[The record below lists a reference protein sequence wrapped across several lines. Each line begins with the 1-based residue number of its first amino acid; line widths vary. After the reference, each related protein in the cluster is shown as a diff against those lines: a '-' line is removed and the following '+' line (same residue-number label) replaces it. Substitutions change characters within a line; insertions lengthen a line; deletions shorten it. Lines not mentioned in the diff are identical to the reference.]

1 MDQFFQQLV
10 NGLTLGSLYALIA
23 VGYTV
28 VYGIVQLINFAHGE
42 VFMIGAFGALTT
54 YLLFFDGQTSAVDP
68 ADHDRRR
75 HHRLGRHRRAMERVA
90 YRPLRNAPRL
100 APLIT
105 AIGISVFL
113 QEFVR
118 LFYER
123 PGWTV
128 VGVRRLAVGVGYYVG
143 AVLTKAAA
151 GPPDRPSGTTVPRCS
166 APRSAPSALWVVVRL
181 VEPRPDVV
189 VLALGVVRSSALVVG
204 TAVGWLAGLAARR
217 NARRAMVK
225 LRDDRGGGRRGDR
238 GLGAVLGALRAAS
251 SASIT
256 WPSAKQRI
264 PFPQIDV
271 VTGPALEVGGV
282 TIQRSAI
289 FTVGALAICAVLLW
303 YFINRTRLGRG
314 MQAVSQ
320 DPDTARLMG
329 INVDRIIVVAFALG
343 AVLAAIAGVSQG
355 LQNNNIDFRMGF
367 LAGLKAFTAAVL
379 GGIGNVD
386 GRRRRWPGARRRRGD
401 GHAVHPGS
409 VRWRFLEGR
418 LGLRDPDPGTGVQA
432 AGPARRKGGGPRMN
446 DVPTPSGGAGDF
458 GRARR
463 PSAPGRSAW
472 PVWCW

>member
-1 MDQFFQQLV
+1 VDQFFQQLV

-54 YLLFFDGQTSAVDP
+54 YLLFFNGHTSVWILPVMIIGAIIASVGTAV
-68 ADHDRRR
+68 
-75 HHRLGRHRRAMERVA
+75 AMERVA

-128 VGVRRLAVGVGYYVG
+128 VVFAGLAIAIGYGVGSRLAKVNLNHPVSKWNDRAPLLGAAVG
-143 AVLTKAAA
+143 AVA
-151 GPPDRPSGTTVPRCS
+151 V
-166 APRSAPSALWVVVRL
+166 WIVVRL
-181 VEPRPDVV
+181 ISPDV
-189 VLALGVVRSSALVVG
+189 SALYVVAAIVGGAVVG
-204 TAVGWLAGLAARR
+204 TAAGVLAGLATKKGARVQIT
-217 NARRAMVK
+217 AQ
-225 LRDDRGGGRRGDR
+225 
-238 GLGAVLGALRAAS
+238 AVVATAVASALAAE
-251 SASIT
+251 IGWIIFKELIDKVE

-264 PFPQIDV
+264 PFPQLDV
-271 VTGPALEVGGV
+271 VTGTALQVGGV
-282 TIQRSAI
+282 TIQRSAV
-289 FTVGALAICAVLLW
+289 FTVAALVVCAVLLW
-303 YFINRTRLGRG
+303 FFINRTRLGRG

-379 GGIGNVD
+379 GGIGNVYGAVVGGLVLGVVEAMATQYIPGQFGGSTWKD
-386 GRRRRWPGARRRRGD
+386 VWAFVILILVLVFRPQGLLGARVVD
-401 GHAVHPGS
+401 
-409 VRWRFLEGR
+409 
-418 LGLRDPDPGTGVQA
+418 
-432 AGPARRKGGGPRMN
+432 
-446 DVPTPSGGAGDF
+446 
-458 GRARR
+458 RA
-463 PSAPGRSAW
+463 
-472 PVWCW
+472 